1 MQANTPNEEPDSS
14 VKRDPANDQDSIS
27 FQLQAARTNAG
38 ISVAD
43 LSKETGISKTVLHGY
58 ERGRTKPGARE
69 IRLLCSALKVSPN
82 QLLFGSEDFKADA
95 SEFTSF
101 FRKVRARPELA
112 GLYFTMMMPAMAAL
126 LEEEEVIN
134 LFHIVSALIRARS
147 PSTAELISA
156 AAKASIEVLDSK
168 TTVDGAWK
176 GTQEDLQG
184 MVIKAA
190 TKLQN
195 ELLNSNTNLE
205 TKQD

>member
-1 MQANTPNEEPDSS
+1 
-14 VKRDPANDQDSIS
+14 
-27 FQLQAARTNAG
+27 
-38 ISVAD
+38 
-43 LSKETGISKTVLHGY
+43 
-58 ERGRTKPGARE
+58 
-69 IRLLCSALKVSPN
+69 
-82 QLLFGSEDFKADA
+82 
-95 SEFTSF
+95 
-101 FRKVRARPELA
+101 
-112 GLYFTMMMPAMAAL
+112 MMMPAMAAL
-126 LEEEEVIN
+126 LEDEEVIN